1 MIKLTDLRVKLAP
14 NESKIVKDENG
25 LYLEIRGNIKGTS
38 YYFKHR
44 CTYNGKRILFTIKT
58 NDLKEARK
66 IALDRMQKVLNGIH
80 PDNQL
85 IIGELTLKQA
95 IDDYMHIKANKVQSN
110 TLKRSEILINKHFSN
125 FFNFPIHQLNA
136 KKIYTD
142 IFQELIQ
149 EQKFNT
155 LQKASNILINA
166 YDLASVNY
174 PTEQIPNIKGLR
186 QMLPT
191 GIVKHMASITDG
203 DIRKNITQIKN
214 IAYSST
220 NIIIHYLFDLSILL
234 LLRQQEIT
242 EIKLSDIDF
251 DNKILTIP
259 KTKTMQGFRVPLSKQ
274 ALKVI
279 NQLIILKRH
288 KDNEYLIESRIHKF
302 DHVNSS
308 TLNTHFK
315 RNGLKGLQT
324 AHGLRAIGRTWLEQQ
339 DIKFEVAEACLSH
352 FVGSNTVK
360 AYRRT
365 DYLEERKEVM
375 QKWSDFLE
383 SI

>member
-1 MIKLTDLRVKLAP
+1 MIKLNDLRVKLAP

-44 CTYNGKRILFTIKT
+44 CTFNGKRILFTIKT

-66 IALDRMQKVLNGIH
+66 IALERTQKVLNGVH

-95 IDDYMHIKANKVQSN
+95 IDDYLEIKQSKVQEV
-110 TLKRSEILINKHFSN
+110 TMKRDLLLINKHLSPFFSYSVKSMT
-125 FFNFPIHQLNA
+125 A

-142 IFQELIQ
+142 IIQPLIKQ
-149 EQKFNT
+149 QKINT
-155 LQKASNILINA
+155 LHKASNILINA
-166 YDLASVNY
+166 FDLASVNY

-203 DIRKNITQIKN
+203 DIRANITQIKN

-242 EIKLSDIDF
+242 EIKLADIDF
-251 DNKILTIP
+251 ENNILTIP